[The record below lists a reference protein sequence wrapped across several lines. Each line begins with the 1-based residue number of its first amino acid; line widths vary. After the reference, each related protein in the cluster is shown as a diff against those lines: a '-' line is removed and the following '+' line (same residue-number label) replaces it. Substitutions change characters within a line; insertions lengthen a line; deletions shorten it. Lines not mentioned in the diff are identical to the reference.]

1 MRTSVTDRVWPRLL
15 RFVGIVV
22 LAVLGWIPA
31 GRLAAQQPPPSAE
44 SALTGARV
52 FGSKGCSGCHAING
66 IGAHIGPDLGRLEGP
81 PTFFGLAADIWNHL
95 PGMRERMLARD
106 VKPFRLTPEEAGD
119 LSAFLSTVNAFGQQ
133 GDPLRGERL
142 FSEKQC
148 IRCHQVDGSGGV
160 VGPDLDFLS
169 QFGSPIVVAAALW
182 NHGPAMMRKMRTL
195 GIRRPTFT
203 GQQLL
208 DLISFLE
215 SRAEAPREGQFYV
228 LPGSA
233 EMGRQ
238 VFEAKGCATCHN
250 GTGPGQRGPDFSGR
264 DTGRTLIDFAAAMWN
279 EAPAMIAGMERRG
292 MAVPSVG
299 PDEMADLVAYLYS
312 ARYFST
318 SGDAARGRALIRG
331 KGCLACHT
339 LDGAGRGQAGDL
351 GKVRNLSSV
360 PAVLA
365 ALWSHLTV
373 SGTTAPGTRWPSLTA
388 QETADVATY
397 LQSLSARSR

>member
-1 MRTSVTDRVWPRLL
+1 MPTSVPPRKRQRLARLVGLL
-15 RFVGIVV
+15 MLTGSG
-22 LAVLGWIPA
+22 LAAA
-31 GRLAAQQPPPSAE
+31 GHVAAQQQPPTSAE

-52 FGSKGCSGCHAING
+52 FGSKGCSSCHAING
-66 IGAHIGPDLGRLEGP
+66 IGAHVGPDLGRLEGP
-81 PTFFGLAADIWNHL
+81 PTFFGLAADVWNHI
-95 PGMRERMLARD
+95 PGMRKRMLKRN

-119 LSAFLSTVNAFGQQ
+119 LTAFLSTVNAFGQQ

-142 FSEKQC
+142 FTQKQC

-182 NHGPAMMRKMRTL
+182 NHGPAMMKKMHTL
-195 GIRRPTFT
+195 GIKRPTFT

-215 SRAEAPREGQFYV
+215 SRAQAPREGQFYV
-228 LPGSA
+228 LPGSS

-238 VFEAKGCATCHN
+238 LFQAKGCAACHD
-250 GTGPGQRGPDFSGR
+250 GTVQKAPVFSGR

-279 EAPAMIAGMERRG
+279 EAPLMIAGMERRG

-318 SGDAARGRALIRG
+318 SGDPARGRAVIRG
-331 KGCLACHT
+331 KGCLECHS
-339 LDGAGRGQAGDL
+339 LNGAGRGKAGDL
-351 GKVRNLSSV
+351 AKVHDLGTF

-365 ALWSHLTV
+365 ALWSHLTEAV
-373 SGTTAPGTRWPSLTA
+373 TTAPGTKWPSLTA
-388 QETADVATY
+388 QETADVAAY